1 MLFILL
7 TIAAIVIYITR
18 PPKEN
23 YKVNPDHYDIDY
35 NNLMECIGRAK
46 NKQQLSDCCTAV
58 YDFHKRNKEDLGV
71 DSDVDELIKKI

>member
-23 YKVNPDHYDIDY
+23 YKVNPDYYDIDY

-46 NKQQLSDCCTAV
+46 NKQQLLIGKPKIKAQQAQT
-58 YDFHKRNKEDLGV
+58 KEN
-71 DSDVDELIKKI
+71 